1 MDGEHKM
8 PIAFQM
14 ALAHNEASMN
24 AFLKM
29 SNEHQDKIIS
39 QANEIKTVREMH
51 NFVDSIGKMY

>member
-39 QANEIKTVREMH
+39 KANEIKTVREMH
-51 NFVDSIGKMY
+51 NFVESIRKMY